1 MNKKQ
6 KQIRLQ
12 HLKDLKKFRSLF
24 NNSHFVKKNIQDM
37 INIEK
42 KSFLNKF
49 NIASIGTLASI

>member
-24 NNSHFVKKNIQDM
+24 NKSHFVKKNIQDM

-49 NIASIGTLASI
+49 NSN